1 MARKEKEGGDE
12 EEEAQEEGKAF
23 KKTFTKKSKKI
34 GRSVSFEDQPFKVE
48 AEVKRLEVDES
59 PCIAL
64 NPVNRSLQ
72 VEGKG
77 AERAP
82 ENLRR
87 THLDPKSKKKC
98 ILFSSIFNVDRPFQ
112 RYLLK
117 TSGPGENNPITKR
130 KNNFFSKF
138 PRCKISTSTF
148 SEIGNKKK
156 INGFGVWSGPF
167 FLTWVRLKG
176 SV

>member
-1 MARKEKEGGDE
+1 MGPPRGPRGSQRVPGGPREFGEDP
-12 EEEAQEEGKAF
+12 
-23 KKTFTKKSKKI
+23 SRPKI
-34 GRSVSFEDQPFKVE
+34 E
-48 AEVKRLEVDES
+48 
-59 PCIAL
+59 
-64 NPVNRSLQ
+64 
-72 VEGKG
+72 
-77 AERAP
+77 
-82 ENLRR
+82 
-87 THLDPKSKKKC
+87 KKC

-167 FLTWVRLKG
+167 FLTWVHLKG
-176 SV
+176 SVGVDFHYLIRRRGNHSLLFLLSIHSHRQHN

>member
-1 MARKEKEGGDE
+1 MDPPQILWDPVGPPQG
-12 EEEAQEEGKAF
+12 
-23 KKTFTKKSKKI
+23 
-34 GRSVSFEDQPFKVE
+34 VSDGPRGSQ
-48 AEVKRLEVDES
+48 
-59 PCIAL
+59 
-64 NPVNRSLQ
+64 
-72 VEGKG
+72 G
-77 AERAP
+77 AP
-82 ENLRR
+82 ENLGR

-148 SEIGNKKK
+148 SEIGNQKK
-156 INGFGVWSGPF
+156 INGSGVWSGPF
-167 FLTWVRLKG
+167 FGTWGHLNS
-176 SV
+176 SVWKELE

>member
-1 MARKEKEGGDE
+1 MW
-12 EEEAQEEGKAF
+12 
-23 KKTFTKKSKKI
+23 
-34 GRSVSFEDQPFKVE
+34 
-48 AEVKRLEVDES
+48 
-59 PCIAL
+59 
-64 NPVNRSLQ
+64 
-72 VEGKG
+72 
-77 AERAP
+77 
-82 ENLRR
+82 R

-167 FLTWVRLKG
+167 FLTWVHLKG
-176 SV
+176 SVGTNRLPLHPSPLPLRGYYFDERPSCKTTAKFFFIYVAARNLSFGHFCWAVLEKQLF

>member
-1 MARKEKEGGDE
+1 MGTLNKNGDQKSHFGPHEDQSPQMGTNVGAVHYSEQLSLNINRNSSSGTLWDPQGGPR
-12 EEEAQEEGKAF
+12 G
-23 KKTFTKKSKKI
+23 SKK
-34 GRSVSFEDQPFKVE
+34 GPRGSQ
-48 AEVKRLEVDES
+48 
-59 PCIAL
+59 
-64 NPVNRSLQ
+64 
-72 VEGKG
+72 G
-77 AERAP
+77 AP
-82 ENLRR
+82 ENLWR

-167 FLTWVRLKG
+167 FLTWVHLKG
-176 SV
+176 SVDRKLY

>member
-1 MARKEKEGGDE
+1 MG
-12 EEEAQEEGKAF
+12 
-23 KKTFTKKSKKI
+23 
-34 GRSVSFEDQPFKVE
+34 
-48 AEVKRLEVDES
+48 
-59 PCIAL
+59 
-64 NPVNRSLQ
+64 
-72 VEGKG
+72 
-77 AERAP
+77 
-82 ENLRR
+82 R

-167 FLTWVRLKG
+167 FLTWVHLKG
-176 SV
+176 SVGLTNQPRDNVTTYIYKLGPIQLQRFLHAANNWRVKYVVFL

>member
-1 MARKEKEGGDE
+1 MG
-12 EEEAQEEGKAF
+12 
-23 KKTFTKKSKKI
+23 
-34 GRSVSFEDQPFKVE
+34 
-48 AEVKRLEVDES
+48 
-59 PCIAL
+59 
-64 NPVNRSLQ
+64 
-72 VEGKG
+72 
-77 AERAP
+77 
-82 ENLRR
+82 R

-148 SEIGNKKK
+148 SEIGKKENN
-156 INGFGVWSGPF
+156 NGFGVWSGPF
-167 FLTWVRLKG
+167 FLTWVHLKG
-176 SV
+176 SVLESILDISESCDYFFALECCQRKVDSCWKGGAFLKMSPLA

>member
-1 MARKEKEGGDE
+1 MVLKKLLWDSLGPLRGSQRVQKGSQRVPGGPREFVEDP
-12 EEEAQEEGKAF
+12 
-23 KKTFTKKSKKI
+23 SRPKI
-34 GRSVSFEDQPFKVE
+34 E
-48 AEVKRLEVDES
+48 
-59 PCIAL
+59 
-64 NPVNRSLQ
+64 
-72 VEGKG
+72 
-77 AERAP
+77 
-82 ENLRR
+82 
-87 THLDPKSKKKC
+87 KKC

-167 FLTWVRLKG
+167 FLTWVHLKG
-176 SV
+176 SVHCMLCYNSGNRKRAQAKYCGGTTNLTIH

>member
-1 MARKEKEGGDE
+1 MG
-12 EEEAQEEGKAF
+12 
-23 KKTFTKKSKKI
+23 
-34 GRSVSFEDQPFKVE
+34 
-48 AEVKRLEVDES
+48 
-59 PCIAL
+59 
-64 NPVNRSLQ
+64 
-72 VEGKG
+72 
-77 AERAP
+77 
-82 ENLRR
+82 R

-167 FLTWVRLKG
+167 FLTWVHLKG
-176 SV
+176 SVSRDGSGTFNIWSFNMWTFDIIGLSTFGLSTLLDFQHFLNFQISGY

>member
-1 MARKEKEGGDE
+1 MAGPL
-12 EEEAQEEGKAF
+12 F
-23 KKTFTKKSKKI
+23 
-34 GRSVSFEDQPFKVE
+34 
-48 AEVKRLEVDES
+48 
-59 PCIAL
+59 
-64 NPVNRSLQ
+64 
-72 VEGKG
+72 
-77 AERAP
+77 RAP
-82 ENLRR
+82 ENLGR

-117 TSGPGENNPITKR
+117 TSGPGENNPRTKR
-130 KNNFFSKF
+130 KNNLFSKF

-167 FLTWVRLKG
+167 FLTWVHLKG
-176 SV
+176 SVGILGYRVFVKV

>member
-1 MARKEKEGGDE
+1 MKKTKCIFFSILGLDGSSPNSLGPPGTLWDPFWTLWDPLRGPRESQRRNSSQSSIGKLLGIMARGG
-12 EEEAQEEGKAF
+12 
-23 KKTFTKKSKKI
+23 
-34 GRSVSFEDQPFKVE
+34 
-48 AEVKRLEVDES
+48 
-59 PCIAL
+59 
-64 NPVNRSLQ
+64 
-72 VEGKG
+72 
-77 AERAP
+77 
-82 ENLRR
+82 R

-98 ILFSSIFNVDRPFQ
+98 ILFSLIFNVDRPFQ

-167 FLTWVRLKG
+167 F
-176 SV
+176 

>member
-1 MARKEKEGGDE
+1 MGSPNSLGPPGTLWAPFWTLWDPLRGPRG
-12 EEEAQEEGKAF
+12 
-23 KKTFTKKSKKI
+23 SKK
-34 GRSVSFEDQPFKVE
+34 GPRGSQ
-48 AEVKRLEVDES
+48 
-59 PCIAL
+59 
-64 NPVNRSLQ
+64 
-72 VEGKG
+72 G
-77 AERAP
+77 AH
-82 ENLRR
+82 ENLGR

-167 FLTWVRLKG
+167 FLTWVHLKG
-176 SV
+176 

>member
-1 MARKEKEGGDE
+1 MGPPQILWGPLGPSGTLFGPSGTPK
-12 EEEAQEEGKAF
+12 
-23 KKTFTKKSKKI
+23 
-34 GRSVSFEDQPFKVE
+34 
-48 AEVKRLEVDES
+48 
-59 PCIAL
+59 
-64 NPVNRSLQ
+64 
-72 VEGKG
+72 
-77 AERAP
+77 
-82 ENLRR
+82 NLWR

-167 FLTWVRLKG
+167 FLTWVHLKG
-176 SV
+176 SVYCLIPMEAALLVQRANGPSAPSPGTMPNTDGSESGVA

>member
-1 MARKEKEGGDE
+1 MG
-12 EEEAQEEGKAF
+12 
-23 KKTFTKKSKKI
+23 
-34 GRSVSFEDQPFKVE
+34 
-48 AEVKRLEVDES
+48 
-59 PCIAL
+59 
-64 NPVNRSLQ
+64 
-72 VEGKG
+72 
-77 AERAP
+77 
-82 ENLRR
+82 R

-167 FLTWVRLKG
+167 FSTWVHLKG
-176 SV
+176 SVAHLVHQGHRHDFQWAMKMINAPSHRMSGWGSEEGDKGRKQGVRGS

>member
-1 MARKEKEGGDE
+1 MGLDGSSPNSLGPPGTLWDPFWTLWDPLRGPRESQRRNSSQSSIGKLLGIMARIEK
-12 EEEAQEEGKAF
+12 
-23 KKTFTKKSKKI
+23 
-34 GRSVSFEDQPFKVE
+34 
-48 AEVKRLEVDES
+48 
-59 PCIAL
+59 
-64 NPVNRSLQ
+64 N
-72 VEGKG
+72 
-77 AERAP
+77 
-82 ENLRR
+82 
-87 THLDPKSKKKC
+87 C
-98 ILFSSIFNVDRPFQ
+98 ILFSSIFKVDRPFQ

-167 FLTWVRLKG
+167 FLTWVHLKG
-176 SV
+176 SVKRDAKLAASKALGSWLGGHCCKPGEATSRSHYSRHHLL

>member
-1 MARKEKEGGDE
+1 MNTDLNSSSGSLWDHLGPSGTPLGGPR
-12 EEEAQEEGKAF
+12 G
-23 KKTFTKKSKKI
+23 SKK
-34 GRSVSFEDQPFKVE
+34 GPRGSQ
-48 AEVKRLEVDES
+48 
-59 PCIAL
+59 
-64 NPVNRSLQ
+64 
-72 VEGKG
+72 GT
-77 AERAP
+77 P
-82 ENLRR
+82 ENLGR

-167 FLTWVRLKG
+167 FLTWVHLKG
-176 SV
+176 SVSYYVTSIEHLSNK